1 MKRLFDNLF
10 IDLFAAAL
18 MVGMAATGYILRFPL
33 PPGTNKSLCLWGLSR
48 HQWGDVHF
56 WIGLALVT
64 VILLHIVLHWQWLVI
79 TMRRKLSAAKAAPG
93 SAWLCGPSSSW
104 GRP

>member
-33 PPGTNKSLCLWGLSR
+33 PPGSNKSLGL
-48 HQWGDVHF
+48 V
-56 WIGLALVT
+56 
-64 VILLHIVLHWQWLVI
+64 
-79 TMRRKLSAAKAAPG
+79 
-93 SAWLCGPSSSW
+93 GPHPPPV
-104 GRP
+104 G